1 MAEIGLEQS
10 HFAGKATA
18 VLTRPGAKTLG
29 RQTATLVGA
38 TALVAICAHVS
49 VPLGFTPVP
58 VTLQPF
64 AVLLLGLLLAPGAAF
79 AALTLYLLEGAC
91 GLPVFSPH
99 GPGGLLQ
106 LFGPTGGY
114 LLAAPF
120 AAAAASALYRL
131 GRRSATSALL
141 GAGAGDFILLATGA
155 LWLSILQH
163 VSAAVLLHQ
172 AVLPFLGSD
181 ALKVIAA
188 ALCAQ
193 IFLSLRTRPDST
205 TDREV

>member
-1 MAEIGLEQS
+1 MAEASLKRLTLSGTPEGSSARPLWKN
-10 HFAGKATA
+10 AA
-18 VLTRPGAKTLG
+18 VLI
-29 RQTATLVGA
+29 GA
-38 TALVAICAHVS
+38 TALVALSAHIS

-64 AVLLLGLLLAPGAAF
+64 AVLLLGLLLAPRTAF
-79 AALTLYLLEGAC
+79 AALVLYLIEGAS

-99 GPGGLLQ
+99 GPGGLAQ

-120 AAAAASALYRL
+120 AAAAAGVLYCRV
-131 GRRSATSALL
+131 GRRLAGALL
-141 GAGAGDFILLATGA
+141 GAAVGDLILLATGF
-155 LWLSILQH
+155 LWLAVLEHASFT
-163 VSAAVLLHQ
+163 VLLHQ

-188 ALCAQ
+188 AGCAHV
-193 IFLSLRTRPDST
+193 FLSLRKRSAE
-205 TDREV
+205 RER